1 MDDSID
7 GIAVV
12 AIALQPTLGLL
23 GAVLPGT
30 PHGPVLIHQTEQVG
44 ADAPEQ
50 GSLFHAFKL
59 ASAPQACNQTGRN
72 QFAAINV
79 AKHNRGGLGPMQCYR
94 PMTTTQ
100 HSNQLLEEL
109 VAEEIGFQI
118 DQIAEDLQR
127 EGWPIAMVKRFMH
140 VAVERLPE

>member
-1 MDDSID
+1 MI
-7 GIAVV
+7 
-12 AIALQPTLGLL
+12 AIALQPALGLI

-30 PHGPVLIHQTEQVG
+30 THGPVLIHQTEQVG

-50 GSLFHAFKL
+50 GCLFHAFKL
-59 ASAPQACNQTGRN
+59 ATAQQACNRTPRN
-72 QFAAINV
+72 QCGEEQHGWV
-79 AKHNRGGLGPMQCYR
+79 R
-94 PMTTTQ
+94 PEAVPPHHEHRAMTTTQ